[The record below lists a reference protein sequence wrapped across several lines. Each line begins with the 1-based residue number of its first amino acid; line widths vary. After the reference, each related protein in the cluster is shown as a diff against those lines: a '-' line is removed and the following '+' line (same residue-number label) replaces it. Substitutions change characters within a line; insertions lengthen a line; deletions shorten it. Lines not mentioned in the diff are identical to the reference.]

1 MWHIYMTYVS
11 WTWYPIN
18 DSYMKGKHITVSN
31 AKKHT
36 FLLCNN
42 KSSIGIKIMCP
53 VHRGATG
60 PWARHW
66 KSDNYGKCFLG
77 FLGTPPKKKD
87 FSFFFS
93 AFPRKTQS
101 QQSIFLPSKRIFFAK
116 KPKYHFYAYFLFG
129 TTSSPI
135 LLFLHFFAKK
145 RRGKKIIIYIYIYIF
160 ILSHLFFFCKI
171 FLLQKRKKK
180 KEESFSSF
188 FFLLLCA
195 AKMKK
200 IKKTKR
206 ISFFLGALLYFRIA
220 FSLSTKTV
228 FNTLLGGR
236 KKKKGKRK
244 KRRKKKN
251 NFFFYSLGLFS
262 FFFFSMNKNGRKD
275 AASFLKRRH
284 KNTKRKRYNSKNL
297 ESSEIK
303 LLKEKV
309 TFDIRRSKKNRSGF
323 ISSYV
328 FFLISFLLRGETKTR
343 NLG

>member
-1 MWHIYMTYVS
+1 
-11 WTWYPIN
+11 
-18 DSYMKGKHITVSN
+18 MKGKHITVSN

-145 RRGKKIIIYIYIYIF
+145 RRGKKIIIYIYLYIYSF
-160 ILSHLFFFCKI
+160 TPLFLLQDFFVAKKKKKKGRII
-171 FLLQKRKKK
+171 FLLFFLIALCCKNEENQKNQKNFFLSWGSPLFSNCLFSLNKNCIQYTFGRSKKEKRKKK
-180 KEESFSSF
+180 KE
-188 FFLLLCA
+188 
-195 AKMKK
+195 
-200 IKKTKR
+200 
-206 ISFFLGALLYFRIA
+206 
-220 FSLSTKTV
+220 
-228 FNTLLGGR
+228 
-236 KKKKGKRK
+236 KKKEKQ
-244 KRRKKKN
+244 
-251 NFFFYSLGLFS
+251 FFFYSLGLFS